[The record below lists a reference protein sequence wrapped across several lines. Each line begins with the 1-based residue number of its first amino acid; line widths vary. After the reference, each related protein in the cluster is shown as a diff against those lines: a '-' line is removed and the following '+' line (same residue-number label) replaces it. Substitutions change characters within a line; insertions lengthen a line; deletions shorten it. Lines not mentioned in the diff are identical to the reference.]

1 MEISFSR
8 GRAVMEALGDE
19 EPLPGTPVIQI
30 AT

>member
-8 GRAVMEALGDE
+8 GRSVVEALGHE
-19 EPLPGTPVIQI
+19 EPLPGTPVLI